1 MAAYLDG
8 LTERDMKTLAGITG
22 SEPETLAEELR
33 RRPWAIHDILSDDA
47 VVEGVMGRHA
57 HPANVVSPFLLFA
70 VVVHASAGD
79 LRVATYVNDW
89 TGPRSRLPVFDV
101 APLQEFIED
110 PARLFF
116 LTTLLESFAIP
127 IPVAAPA
134 NPFDLGEIALWVD
147 HAVPAQRASLLVRLG
162 DLSLFESGVFPDRTG
177 TRPMEPVVAERLGK
191 TVDMTAEQVLE
202 LSDAASISPGLDAL
216 ESLGS
221 RWYETAVSE
230 GSAPQLLGDVAA
242 RFRAAR
248 RVLNHVAD
256 NYLYPLDYDWGFAA

>member
-8 LTERDMKTLAGITG
+8 FSERDLRTLASIVAT
-22 SEPETLAEELR
+22 EPATLTDDLR
-33 RRPWAIHDILSDDA
+33 RRPWAIHDILSDDG
-47 VVEGVMGRHA
+47 VVEGVMGRHG

-70 VVVHASAGD
+70 VVVHATAGD
-79 LRVATYVNDW
+79 LRSATYVKDW

-116 LTTLLESFAIP
+116 LTKLLESFALP
-127 IPVAAPA
+127 TPVAAPA
-134 NPFDLGEIALWVD
+134 NPFDLGEIATWVD

-162 DLSLFESGVFPDRTG
+162 DLSLFESGIFPDRIG
-177 TRPMEPVVAERLGK
+177 SQPLEPVVAERLGK
-191 TVDMTAEQVLE
+191 TVDMTSTELLE
-202 LSDAASISPGLDAL
+202 LCDPASFSPGLDAR

-221 RWYETAVSE
+221 RWYETAVAE
-230 GSAPQLLGDVAA
+230 GSAPQLISDVAA

-256 NYLYPLDYDWGFAA
+256 TYLYPLDYDWDFAA